1 MKRNRLIQLACLAVL
16 AVGFAACSQEE
27 LSSPTELVEGAYPLQ
42 IATGT
47 IADGQPSPRVTGNE
61 GRMGSTWEVGDR
73 IYVKFEGRDEV
84 GILSITD
91 AATGAVEIVE
101 PIYWTSQ
108 SATVIAWHTST
119 GSRGGMDVSDQ
130 TGGIAYMVGCKA
142 QAPFGEE
149 ANLTLSHRLSKVR
162 VYIDGVDSP
171 TSVAMVYP
179 SGFTITEGEIS
190 PSEQNNTILMYP
202 TTVNGKACYE
212 ATVAPG
218 AMATSTN
225 SIIVMQGTIKHEIFL
240 DNNLTLEA
248 VKVNKGNGI
257 IKGWRAGT

>member
-1 MKRNRLIQLACLAVL
+1 
-16 AVGFAACSQEE
+16 
-27 LSSPTELVEGAYPLQ
+27 
-42 IATGT
+42 
-47 IADGQPSPRVTGNE
+47 
-61 GRMGSTWEVGDR
+61 
-73 IYVKFEGRDEV
+73 
-84 GILSITD
+84 
-91 AATGAVEIVE
+91 
-101 PIYWTSQ
+101 
-108 SATVIAWHTST
+108 
-119 GSRGGMDVSDQ
+119 MDVSDQ

-142 QAPFGEE
+142 QATFGEE

-248 VKVNKGNGI
+248 GKVNEVKVTIKGGSTEITPSTGNISGNGSYLVTGDYNGRSTLQEAAPSSTSTMQTSAI
-257 IKGWRAGT
+257 VGVRPSTSQAMPRRPSLWWDWTTA